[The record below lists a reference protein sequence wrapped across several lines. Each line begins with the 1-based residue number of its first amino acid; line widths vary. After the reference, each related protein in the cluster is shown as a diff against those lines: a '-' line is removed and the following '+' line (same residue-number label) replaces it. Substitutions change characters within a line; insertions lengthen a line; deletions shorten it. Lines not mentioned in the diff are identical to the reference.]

1 MVLMEYHIANTAL
14 QLHLGDPLYTKMC
27 VYLLILVGL
36 YDQVALQMN
45 IIYFC
50 RCCFK
55 IDQFSDPPT
64 GIIQP
69 IEEGEWDV
77 DYRVSDNTK
86 SLVKGMLFHCF
97 VLLLEECS
105 CVFFS
110 PTVQVTAIFFSTG
123 NYKLYGRFPEQNH
136 SLTQMLNTTN
146 QGLEGTQRVISR
158 LYLGQH

>member
-1 MVLMEYHIANTAL
+1 MVLMEYHVVNTAL
-14 QLHLGDPLYTKMC
+14 RFHLENSFTQSPC
-27 VYLLILVGL
+27 VCLLTPVGL

-64 GIIQP
+64 EIIQP
-69 IEEGEWDV
+69 IEETEWDV

-86 SLVKGMLFHCF
+86 SLLKGMLFHCF
-97 VLLLEECS
+97 VLLLEKCS

-136 SLTQMLNTTN
+136 SFTQMLNTTN
-146 QGLEGTQRVISR
+146 QGLEGTQRVINR
-158 LYLGQH
+158 LYLGHY